1 MSGWCRS
8 TAAGRLLGW
17 GIWPFGASRR
27 SATAEMEAA
36 RERGRT
42 RVPIRCGA
50 QVSTV
55 LLVNA
60 SWSPGQTAACVLGVS
75 AVSVRSFSFH
85 PLLRHR
91 TYTEH
96 VGRGA
101 TSPSVQWRWPVY
113 PLHKSQPCQ
122 GPSIY
127 VHAEFRVMATIGTH
141 TRKCQISSF
150 VVCVCFSE
158 GPKLATRGG
167 EWEPIKISPEI

>member
-1 MSGWCRS
+1 
-8 TAAGRLLGW
+8 
-17 GIWPFGASRR
+17 
-27 SATAEMEAA
+27 MEAA

-50 QVSTV
+50 QVPTV

-96 VGRGA
+96 VGRGS

-141 TRKCQISSF
+141 MRKCQISSF
-150 VVCVCFSE
+150 VLCVCVCVFLFHTFRYSQLQRRRPPQRLNCNSRRKPFVRMH
-158 GPKLATRGG
+158 GLVYSLQAQRDYMNMHK
-167 EWEPIKISPEI
+167 